1 MEEPY
6 LVSGAV
12 ASVVAILLC
21 FVAPGLTYR
30 PTHSSG
36 GPRGVVLDDAG
47 QEPQGRS
54 QRVPG
59 ASHG

>member
-21 FVAPGLTYR
+21 FVAPRLTHR

-36 GPRGVVLDDAG
+36 GSRSVVLDDAG
-47 QEPQGRS
+47 QEPQ
-54 QRVPG
+54 
-59 ASHG
+59 